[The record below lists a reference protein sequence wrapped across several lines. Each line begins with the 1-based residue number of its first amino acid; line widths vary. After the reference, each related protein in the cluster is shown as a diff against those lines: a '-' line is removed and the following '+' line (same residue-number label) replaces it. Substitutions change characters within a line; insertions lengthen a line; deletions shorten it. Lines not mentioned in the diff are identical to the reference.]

1 MMANDKLDRADD
13 NGMEPASFGQNGEFI
28 EAFKKPL
35 WVGMKLFS
43 LTPSASR
50 TMELVMIALKRRYTQ
65 KRLSLL

>member
-1 MMANDKLDRADD
+1 
-13 NGMEPASFGQNGEFI
+13 MEPASFGQNGEFI